1 MLIVLPSLNLLL
13 SLSSIKEKKRKTK
26 QNTTYSDAAKARW
39 ATFSP
44 IIATCDAVF
53 DKEAEQYFKRLATHL
68 AVKWQSNFSYT
79 LGFVRAR
86 MQMCVLRS
94 VSLCLR
100 GNRTKWRGAGVEDGA
115 ALPSFNF
122 DI

>member
-1 MLIVLPSLNLLL
+1 MLICHSPSLTKS
-13 SLSSIKEKKRKTK
+13 SLVYLQSKTRKEK
-26 QNTTYSDAAKARW
+26 QW